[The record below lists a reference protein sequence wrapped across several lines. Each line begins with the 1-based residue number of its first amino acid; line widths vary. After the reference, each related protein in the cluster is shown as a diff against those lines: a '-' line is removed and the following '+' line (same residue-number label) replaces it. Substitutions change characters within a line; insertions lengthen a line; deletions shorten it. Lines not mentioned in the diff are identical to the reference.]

1 MNTPLS
7 ASWRRIDTYG
17 RDTAHLMS
25 RGPAWR
31 LAGTAVFK
39 SETGQSVTVAYEV
52 DLDNQWRTERGRCS
66 GYVDSQPFRHE
77 FLRHRDGWTMD
88 GVENGLSHIHDLDFG
103 FTPATNMPQMKRLNL
118 IVGRSGDLTVA
129 WFDLGKPALEA
140 LPQHYKRLDASR
152 YAYDSPR
159 HGYAGTI
166 ELAETGFAKVYPGLW
181 ELEKPAPA
189 AS

>member
-1 MNTPLS
+1 
-7 ASWRRIDTYG
+7 
-17 RDTAHLMS
+17 
-25 RGPAWR
+25 
-31 LAGTAVFK
+31 
-39 SETGQSVTVAYEV
+39 
-52 DLDNQWRTERGRCS
+52 
-66 GYVDSQPFRHE
+66 
-77 FLRHRDGWTMD
+77 MD

-152 YAYDSPR
+152 YAYDSSR